1 MLRDLKTRIMLFRQ
15 EHPEKFDQRVNLAI
29 GIFVGVLIIVA
40 SVNVAS
46 VITVFPV

>member
-1 MLRDLKTRIMLFRQ
+1 MLRNLKTRIINCRQ
-15 EHPEKFDQRVNLAI
+15 KNPEKFDKGVI
-29 GIFVGVLIIVA
+29 GIFITTFIIVA